1 MAGFKVL
8 LNGEEIDTV
17 FFNAGCD
24 VDYVKSSLV
33 NHDGYPSDI
42 DVIPETVD
50 AWQYVT
56 V

>member
-1 MAGFKVL
+1 MASFKVL

-17 FFNAGCD
+17 FFQNGCD
-24 VDYVKSSLV
+24 IDYVKSSLI

-42 DVIPETVD
+42 DVIPESVD
-50 AWQYVT
+50 SWQWVT

>member
-17 FFNAGCD
+17 FFNKGCD
-24 VDYVKSSLV
+24 AEYVKSSLI
-33 NHDGYPSDI
+33 NHDGFPSDI
-42 DVIPETVD
+42 DVIPESVD